1 MWCFREMA
9 IIAMTEKG
17 LGRVEI
23 ALDYETNRR
32 HQEEAVDFRN
42 GSKLACLEILI

>member
-1 MWCFREMA
+1 MA

-32 HQEEAVDFRN
+32 HQDEAVAFRK
-42 GSKLACLEILI
+42 GSKFAYLKTLI

>member
-1 MWCFREMA
+1 MA

-32 HQEEAVDFRN
+32 HQDEAVDFRK
-42 GSKLACLEILI
+42 GSQLACLVLLI